1 MGIVISFDKDAV
13 VDGCGEKTRI
23 AKNGNEKKIPCSA
36 CVFLALNV
44 SESLKDVFF
53 VFSFGA
59 FAIAMNVPIEIEWK
73 DRKIRSAASTSIV

>member
-53 VFSFGA
+53 VFSFEA
-59 FAIAMNVPIEIEWK
+59 FSLAMKVPIQVEW
-73 DRKIRSAASTSIV
+73 RTR